1 MQERVL
7 FRRIHGQVILTRA
20 ARIDEF
26 QNNVFA
32 DAFQVP
38 PPPGFPRISAR
49 RAAALFHRPVVRAAR
64 GVRFHFIRR
73 APHDVHAAAIGL
85 PSRDAGS
92 IVFVG
97 VSNPAVMLFLKV
109 VLWKVGIAAA
119 PQPELLDELL
129 ALFVGIQLQESI
141 ALVGRDN
148 VSDVFRQPLPVGTV
162 QLLQRPLHFPL
173 CYLVQLLEYWR
184 SSRIL
189 RLLGGNRWNS
199 DSHQKNRNEQGPYY
213 P

>member
-20 ARIDEF
+20 ARIDEL

-85 PSRDAGS
+85 PSRDAR
-92 IVFVG
+92 
-97 VSNPAVMLFLKV
+97 P
-109 VLWKVGIAAA
+109 IAAA
-119 PQPELLDELL
+119 CTSCGARRMKWNRTPRAARTTGRWKRAAARR
-129 ALFVGIQLQESI
+129 ALIRGKPGGGGTWKASAKTLFWSSSI
-141 ALVGRDN
+141 RAALV
-148 VSDVFRQPLPVGTV
+148 SIT
-162 QLLQRPLHFPL
+162 
-173 CYLVQLLEYWR
+173 
-184 SSRIL
+184 
-189 RLLGGNRWNS
+189 
-199 DSHQKNRNEQGPYY
+199 
-213 P
+213 